1 MKLDEKYSVDKN
13 GTLIFSEMREVDK
26 KDGSKVMET
35 YTDKYYYPNVATA
48 CKKYLDLT
56 LLEKSEDV
64 NHCINLIEETYKRI
78 EKCLQTV

>member
-35 YTDKYYYPNVATA
+35 YTDK
-48 CKKYLDLT
+48 
-56 LLEKSEDV
+56 
-64 NHCINLIEETYKRI
+64 
-78 EKCLQTV
+78 